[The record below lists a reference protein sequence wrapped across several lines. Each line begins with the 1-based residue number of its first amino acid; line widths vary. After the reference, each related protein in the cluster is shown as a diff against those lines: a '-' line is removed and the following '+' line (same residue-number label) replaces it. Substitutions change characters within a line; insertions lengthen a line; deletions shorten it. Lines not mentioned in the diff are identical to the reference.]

1 MITDK
6 DIDQLMLQNQQ
17 GFDRMPSSKAWEQIG
32 SALQN
37 EEIKEKNYQLRKWV
51 SAAAVFLFISF
62 GYLFYAK
69 FLQPNTSL
77 SSVETSPKPNDEMLL
92 AVGNNKEENT
102 QTKEASPT
110 LSPIIEVKIQDE
122 PIASSKPI
130 LNTLKKEEI
139 KEVAEI
145 KSGATIAQTKTKQ
158 ISNPEIAKIEKE
170 SQNKTTLLS
179 QATEIKDKDDFM
191 ANVEDLSDID
201 RSNLLYTPS
210 VEKEGITGTSG
221 SRLSSKKD
229 KSAVV
234 KSKSAHVYDY
244 YSGVWITKNHI
255 ENNTSRVFGNKITLV
270 IEQDES
276 VYIYGIDKET
286 LPFKMTNI
294 NELHLSLTDADFSN
308 IKISYLSAK
317 EALLVYTDNEGK
329 ASLVLK
335 RQ

>member
-32 SALQN
+32 SSL
-37 EEIKEKNYQLRKWV
+37 EYDEIKEKKYLLRKWV
-51 SAAAVFLFISF
+51 SAASILLFISF
-62 GYLFYAK
+62 SYLLYSK
-69 FLQPNTSL
+69 FLEPTSSL
-77 SSVETSPKPNDEMLL
+77 SISEMSPAPNEEVLIAFETK
-92 AVGNNKEENT
+92 KEENN
-102 QTKEASPT
+102 QLKESSPT
-110 LSPIIEVKIQDE
+110 LAPIIE
-122 PIASSKPI
+122 
-130 LNTLKKEEI
+130 KKVTKESNINNQQTTIPSIREEE
-139 KEVAEI
+139 KEVVET
-145 KSGATIAQTKTKQ
+145 KTGVTTAQIKTKQ
-158 ISNPEIAKIEKE
+158 ISQPEIFSLEKE
-170 SQNKTTLLS
+170 TQQKSALLS
-179 QATEIKDKDDFM
+179 QAIQIEEEMVYT
-191 ANVEDLSDID
+191 EDLSEIN
-201 RSNLLYTPS
+201 RNNAFYKPALENETT
-210 VEKEGITGTSG
+210 TGVSA
-221 SRLSSKKD
+221 SRLGFKKN
-229 KSAVV
+229 KSTSV

-244 YSGVWITKNHI
+244 YSGVWITKNYI
-255 ENNTSRVFGNKITLV
+255 ENTTSKVISNKITLV
-270 IEQDES
+270 IEEDES

>member
-32 SALQN
+32 STLQN
-37 EEIKEKNYQLRKWV
+37 EEIKEKSYQLRKWV
-51 SAAAVFLFISF
+51 SVASVFLFVSI
-62 GYLFYAK
+62 GYLFFAK
-69 FLQPNTSL
+69 FLQTNISL
-77 SSVETSPKPNDEMLL
+77 SNIKNAPKPNEETLIAL
-92 AVGNNKEENT
+92 ENNRDQNSQSNKTSPELKPEKE
-102 QTKEASPT
+102 
-110 LSPIIEVKIQDE
+110 IKIQEE
-122 PIASSKPI
+122 PIENNKPI
-130 LNTLKKEEI
+130 LNTPKKEGI
-139 KEVAEI
+139 KEVGQI
-145 KSGATIAQTKTKQ
+145 KTSTSTSQPLAKQ
-158 ISNPEIAKIEKE
+158 IIHLETSKAEKE
-170 SQNKTTLLS
+170 SQQKSALLS
-179 QATEIKDKDDFM
+179 QATEINEEVGLT
-191 ANVEDLSDID
+191 ANVEDLSDIN
-201 RSNLLYTPS
+201 RSNLLYSPTL
-210 VEKEGITGTSG
+210 EKEGITGTSV

-229 KSAVV
+229 KSSVV

-244 YSGVWITKNHI
+244 YSGVWIAKNHI
-255 ENNTSRVFGNKITLV
+255 ENTTSRVFGNKITLV

-276 VYIYGIDKET
+276 VYVYGIDRET

-294 NELHLSLTDADFSN
+294 NELHLSLVDSDNSN